1 MELRAAGLQEQPF
14 RSHGRPLVFVG
25 YAAQEE
31 AFEFLEQTYKNIH
44 GLGLFQGPTLSG
56 KTTIIRH
63 FAELQGTKSA
73 VAVVDGAGLN
83 TTALL
88 EAMLSQFGFE
98 HKFNSV
104 NELINMVKV
113 FILQQTASGKPPLC
127 IIENTH
133 AMNPSALHVLCELAK
148 IRVREKFAL
157 RLVLVSDRPI
167 QYITK
172 APAMEGIAKRLS
184 GDFHLAPLTV
194 DEVTD
199 YLFAKM
205 RSGGCFDPENVFPD
219 DVCDEL
225 HAASGGW
232 PGIVDRLALL
242 ALAKAEYCPVR
253 REHIE
258 RPAIPDSTLTADA
271 AIPEDAKTG
280 GKEGSRVPPPTIYL
294 THNGKTVKKLVLDG
308 PRLLVGRSKHN
319 DLSIDSS
326 FVSRHHAMF
335 VRNDKATLLMDLNSS
350 NGTFVNSRR
359 ISNQVLIDNDIITI
373 GNYGIKF
380 VDPAARDRVALE
392 GLGFSDTIV
401 MKSLEDMRRVLAK
414 ENTQLM
420 PIADDI
426 KEASGDGE

>member
-25 YAAQEE
+25 YAAQEA
-31 AFEFLEQTYKNIH
+31 AFDFLEQTYKSFH

-63 FAELQGTKSA
+63 FAEMQGTKSA
-73 VAVVDGAGLN
+73 MAVVDGAGLN

-88 EAMLSQFGFE
+88 EAMLGQFGFE

-113 FILQQTASGKPPLC
+113 FILQQTASGKPPMC

-133 AMNPSALHVLCELAK
+133 AMNPSALRVLCELAK

-157 RLVLVSDRPI
+157 RLVLASDRPV

-184 GDFHLAPLTV
+184 GDFHLEPLTM

-199 YLFAKM
+199 YLYAKM

-219 DVCDEL
+219 EVCDEL

-242 ALAKAEYCPVR
+242 ALAKAEYCPIR
-253 REHIE
+253 SEHIE
-258 RPAIPDSTLTADA
+258 RPAIPESTLVGDA
-271 AIPEDAKTG
+271 TIAKQAG
-280 GKEGSRVPPPTIYL
+280 DKDKSAPPPTIYL
-294 THNGKTVKKLVLDG
+294 THNGKTVKKQTIDG
-308 PRLLVGRSKHN
+308 PRLLIGRSDHN

-335 VRNDKATLLMDLNSS
+335 VRHGKATLLMDLNSS

-359 ISNQVLIDNDIITI
+359 ISNQVLINNDIITI
-373 GNYGIKF
+373 GNHGIKF
-380 VDPAARDRVALE
+380 VDPDAKDRLALE

-420 PIADDI
+420 PVADEV
-426 KEASGDGE
+426 KEASGDSD

>member
-25 YAAQEE
+25 YAAQEA
-31 AFEFLEQTYKNIH
+31 AFEFLEQTYKNFH

-73 VAVVDGAGLN
+73 MAVVDGAGLN

-88 EAMLSQFGFE
+88 EAMLSEFGFE

-104 NELINMVKV
+104 NELLNMVKV
-113 FILQQTASGKPPLC
+113 FILQQTASGKTPMC

-133 AMNPSALHVLCELAK
+133 EMNPSALRVLCELAK
-148 IRVREKFAL
+148 IRVREHFAL

-172 APAMEGIAKRLS
+172 ASAMEGIAKRVS
-184 GDFHLAPLTV
+184 GDFHLEPLTL

-205 RSGGCFDPENVFPD
+205 RSGGCFDPENVFPE

-253 REHIE
+253 PEHIE
-258 RPAIPDSTLTADA
+258 RPAIPESTLVRDPGDGAQVD
-271 AIPEDAKTG
+271 
-280 GKEGSRVPPPTIYL
+280 KESKESPTLYL
-294 THNGKTVKKLVLDG
+294 TRNGKTVKKLTIDG
-308 PRLLVGRSKHN
+308 PRLLVGRSDHN

-335 VRNDKATLLMDLNSS
+335 VRHGEATLLMDLNSS

-359 ISNQVLIDNDIITI
+359 ISNQVLINNDIISI

-380 VDPAARDRVALE
+380 VDPAARDRLALE

-420 PIADDI
+420 PIADDP
-426 KEASGDGE
+426 KEASSDSD

>member
-25 YAAQEE
+25 YAAQEA
-31 AFEFLEQTYKNIH
+31 AFDFLEQTYKSFH

-63 FAELQGTKSA
+63 FAEMQGTKSA
-73 VAVVDGAGLN
+73 MAVVDGAGLN

-88 EAMLSQFGFE
+88 EAMLGQFGFE

-113 FILQQTASGKPPLC
+113 FILQQTASGKPPMC

-133 AMNPSALHVLCELAK
+133 AMNPSALRVLCELAK

-157 RLVLVSDRPI
+157 RLVLASDRPV

-184 GDFHLAPLTV
+184 GDFHLEPLTM

-199 YLFAKM
+199 YLYAKM

-219 DVCDEL
+219 EVCDEL

-242 ALAKAEYCPVR
+242 ALAKAEYCPIR
-253 REHIE
+253 SEHIE
-258 RPAIPDSTLTADA
+258 RPAIPESTLVGDA
-271 AIPEDAKTG
+271 TIAKQAG
-280 GKEGSRVPPPTIYL
+280 DKDKSAPPPTIYL
-294 THNGKTVKKLVLDG
+294 THNGKTVKKQTIDG
-308 PRLLVGRSKHN
+308 PRLLIGRSDHN

-335 VRNDKATLLMDLNSS
+335 VRHGTATLLMDLNSS

-359 ISNQVLIDNDIITI
+359 ISNQVLINNDIITI
-373 GNYGIKF
+373 GNHGIKF
-380 VDPAARDRVALE
+380 VDPDAKDRLALE

-420 PIADDI
+420 PVADEV
-426 KEASGDGE
+426 KEASGDSD

>member
-1 MELRAAGLQEQPF
+1 
-14 RSHGRPLVFVG
+14 
-25 YAAQEE
+25 
-31 AFEFLEQTYKNIH
+31 
-44 GLGLFQGPTLSG
+44 
-56 KTTIIRH
+56 
-63 FAELQGTKSA
+63 
-73 VAVVDGAGLN
+73 
-83 TTALL
+83 
-88 EAMLSQFGFE
+88 
-98 HKFNSV
+98 
-104 NELINMVKV
+104 
-113 FILQQTASGKPPLC
+113 
-127 IIENTH
+127 
-133 AMNPSALHVLCELAK
+133 MNPSALRVLCELAK
-148 IRVREKFAL
+148 IRVREHFAL

-167 QYITK
+167 QYLTK
-172 APAMEGIAKRLS
+172 ASAMEGIAKRVS
-184 GDFHLAPLTV
+184 GDFHLEPLTL

-205 RSGGCFDPENVFPD
+205 RSGGCFDPENVFPE

-258 RPAIPDSTLTADA
+258 RPAIPESTLVRGPGAGAQVD
-271 AIPEDAKTG
+271 
-280 GKEGSRVPPPTIYL
+280 KESTDSPTLYL
-294 THNGKTVKKLVLDG
+294 TRNGKTVKKLTIDG
-308 PRLLVGRSKHN
+308 PRLLVGRSDHN

-335 VRNDKATLLMDLNSS
+335 VRHGEATLLMDLNSS

-359 ISNQVLIDNDIITI
+359 ISNQVLINNDIISI

-380 VDPAARDRVALE
+380 VDPAARDRLALE

-420 PIADDI
+420 PIADDP
-426 KEASGDGE
+426 KEASGDSD

>member
-25 YAAQEE
+25 YAAQEA
-31 AFEFLEQTYKNIH
+31 AFSFLEQTYKNFH

-63 FAELQGTKSA
+63 FAEMQGTKSA
-73 VAVVDGAGLN
+73 MAVVDGAGLN

-88 EAMLSQFGFE
+88 EAMLSQYGFE

-113 FILQQTASGKPPLC
+113 FILQQTASGKPPMC

-133 AMNPSALHVLCELAK
+133 AMNPSALRVLCELAK
-148 IRVREKFAL
+148 VRVREKFAL
-157 RLVLVSDRPI
+157 RLVLASDRPI
-167 QYITK
+167 QYITR
-172 APAMEGIAKRLS
+172 ATAMEGIAKRMS
-184 GDFHLAPLTV
+184 GDFHLEPLTM

-199 YLFAKM
+199 YLYAKM

-219 DVCDEL
+219 EVCDEL
-225 HAASGGW
+225 HVASGGW

-242 ALAKAEYCPVR
+242 ALAKAEYCPIR
-253 REHIE
+253 FEDIE
-258 RPAIPDSTLTADA
+258 RPAIPESTLTRDP
-271 AIPEDAKTG
+271 AIAKQAG
-280 GKEGSRVPPPTIYL
+280 DKNREKGPPPPTVYL
-294 THNGKTVKKLVLDG
+294 TYNGKTVKKQRIDG
-308 PRLLVGRSKHN
+308 PRLLIGRSDHN

-335 VRNDKATLLMDLNSS
+335 VRHGEATLLMDLNSS

-359 ISNQVLIDNDIITI
+359 ISNQVLINNDIITI
-373 GNYGIKF
+373 GNHGIKF
-380 VDPAARDRVALE
+380 VDPGAQDRLALE

-401 MKSLEDMRRVLAK
+401 MKSIEDMRRVLAK

-420 PIADDI
+420 PVADEVN
-426 KEASGDGE
+426 EASGDTD

>member
-25 YAAQEE
+25 YAAQEA
-31 AFEFLEQTYKNIH
+31 AFEFLEQTYKNFH

-73 VAVVDGAGLN
+73 MAVVDGAGLN

-88 EAMLSQFGFE
+88 EAMLSEFGFE

-104 NELINMVKV
+104 NELLNMVKV
-113 FILQQTASGKPPLC
+113 FILQQTASGKTPMC

-133 AMNPSALHVLCELAK
+133 EMNPSALRVLCELAK
-148 IRVREKFAL
+148 IRVREHFAL

-172 APAMEGIAKRLS
+172 ASAMEGIAKRVS
-184 GDFHLAPLTV
+184 GDFHLEPLTL

-205 RSGGCFDPENVFPD
+205 RSGGCFDPENVFPE

-258 RPAIPDSTLTADA
+258 RPAIPESTLVRDPGDGAQVD
-271 AIPEDAKTG
+271 
-280 GKEGSRVPPPTIYL
+280 KESKESPTLYL
-294 THNGKTVKKLVLDG
+294 TRNGKTVKKLTIDG
-308 PRLLVGRSKHN
+308 PRLLVGRSDHN

-335 VRNDKATLLMDLNSS
+335 VRHGEATLLMDLNSS

-359 ISNQVLIDNDIITI
+359 ISNQVLINNDIISI

-380 VDPAARDRVALE
+380 VDPAARDRLALE

-420 PIADDI
+420 PIADDP
-426 KEASGDGE
+426 KEASNDSD

>member
-25 YAAQEE
+25 YAAQEA
-31 AFEFLEQTYKNIH
+31 AFDFLEQTYKNFQ

-63 FAELQGTKSA
+63 FAEMQGTKSA
-73 VAVVDGAGLN
+73 MAVVDGTGLN
-83 TTALL
+83 TTAFL
-88 EAMLSQFGFE
+88 EAMLSQYGFE

-113 FILQQTASGKPPLC
+113 FILQQTASGKTPMC

-133 AMNPSALHVLCELAK
+133 AMNPSALRVLCELAK
-148 IRVREKFAL
+148 IRVREHFAL
-157 RLVLVSDRPI
+157 RLVLASDRPV
-167 QYITK
+167 QYITQ
-172 APAMEGIAKRLS
+172 ASAMEGIAKRLS
-184 GDFHLAPLTV
+184 GDFHLAPLTM

-199 YLFAKM
+199 YLYAKM

-242 ALAKAEYCPVR
+242 ALAKAEFCPVR
-253 REHIE
+253 SETIE
-258 RPAIPDSTLTADA
+258 RPAIPESTQIEDP
-271 AIPEDAKTG
+271 AIAKKDG
-280 GKEGSRVPPPTIYL
+280 EKGESARPPTIYL
-294 THNGKTVKKLVLDG
+294 TRNGKTVKKVTIDG
-308 PRLLVGRSKHN
+308 PRLLVGRSEHN

-335 VRNDKATLLMDLNSS
+335 VRHGQATLLMDLNSS

-373 GNYGIKF
+373 GNHGIKF

-420 PIADDI
+420 PVADDA
-426 KEASGDGE
+426 KEASGDSD

>member
-25 YAAQEE
+25 YAAQEA
-31 AFEFLEQTYKNIH
+31 AFNFLEQTYKNFH

-63 FAELQGTKSA
+63 FAEMQGTKSA
-73 VAVVDGAGLN
+73 MAVVDGAGLN

-88 EAMLSQFGFE
+88 EAMLSQYGFE

-113 FILQQTASGKPPLC
+113 FILQQTASGKPPMC

-133 AMNPSALHVLCELAK
+133 AMNPSALRVLCELAMV
-148 IRVREKFAL
+148 RVREKFAL
-157 RLVLVSDRPI
+157 RLVLASDRPI
-167 QYITK
+167 QYITR
-172 APAMEGIAKRLS
+172 ATAMEGIAKRMS
-184 GDFHLAPLTV
+184 GDFHLEPLTM

-199 YLFAKM
+199 YLYAKM

-219 DVCDEL
+219 EVCDEL

-242 ALAKAEYCPVR
+242 ALAKAEYCPIR
-253 REHIE
+253 SEYIE
-258 RPAIPDSTLTADA
+258 RPSIPESTLTRGP
-271 AIPEDAKTG
+271 AIAKQAG
-280 GKEGSRVPPPTIYL
+280 DKNIDKDPPPPTIYL
-294 THNGKTVKKLVLDG
+294 TYNGKTVKKQRIDG
-308 PRLLVGRSKHN
+308 PRLLIGRSDHN

-335 VRNDKATLLMDLNSS
+335 VRHGEATLLMDLNSS

-359 ISNQVLIDNDIITI
+359 ISNQVLINNDIITI
-373 GNYGIKF
+373 GNHGIKF
-380 VDPAARDRVALE
+380 VDPDAKDRLALE

-420 PIADDI
+420 PVADEV
-426 KEASGDGE
+426 KEASGDSD

>member
-25 YAAQEE
+25 YAAQEA
-31 AFEFLEQTYKNIH
+31 AFEFLEQTYKNFH

-73 VAVVDGAGLN
+73 MAVVDSAGLN

-88 EAMLSQFGFE
+88 EAMLSEFGFE

-104 NELINMVKV
+104 NELLNMVKV
-113 FILQQTASGKPPLC
+113 FILQQTASGKTPMC

-133 AMNPSALHVLCELAK
+133 EMNPSALRVLCELAK
-148 IRVREKFAL
+148 IRVREHFAL

-167 QYITK
+167 QYLTK
-172 APAMEGIAKRLS
+172 ASAMEGIAKRVS
-184 GDFHLAPLTV
+184 GDFHLEPLTL

-205 RSGGCFDPENVFPD
+205 RSGGCFDPENVFPE
-219 DVCDEL
+219 DVCDKL

-242 ALAKAEYCPVR
+242 ALAKADFCPVR

-258 RPAIPDSTLTADA
+258 RPAIPESTLARDPGDGAPAD
-271 AIPEDAKTG
+271 
-280 GKEGSRVPPPTIYL
+280 KESTDSPTLYL
-294 THNGKTVKKLVLDG
+294 TRNGKTVKKLYIDG
-308 PRLLVGRSKHN
+308 PRLLVGRSDHN

-335 VRNDKATLLMDLNSS
+335 VRHGEATLLMDLNSS

-359 ISNQVLIDNDIITI
+359 ISNQVLINNDIISI

-380 VDPAARDRVALE
+380 VDPAARDRLALE

-420 PIADDI
+420 PIADDP
-426 KEASGDGE
+426 KEASSDSD

>member
-25 YAAQEE
+25 YAAQEA
-31 AFEFLEQTYKNIH
+31 AFEFLEQTYKNFH

-73 VAVVDGAGLN
+73 MAVVDGAGLN

-88 EAMLSQFGFE
+88 EAMLSEFGFE

-104 NELINMVKV
+104 NELLNMVKV
-113 FILQQTASGKPPLC
+113 FILQQTASGKTPMC

-133 AMNPSALHVLCELAK
+133 EMNPSALRVLCELAK
-148 IRVREKFAL
+148 IRVREHFAL

-167 QYITK
+167 QYLTK
-172 APAMEGIAKRLS
+172 ASAMEGIAKRVS
-184 GDFHLAPLTV
+184 GDFHLEPLTL

-205 RSGGCFDPENVFPD
+205 RSGGCFDPENVFPE

-242 ALAKAEYCPVR
+242 ALAKADFCPVR

-258 RPAIPDSTLTADA
+258 RPAIPESTLARDPGDGAQAD
-271 AIPEDAKTG
+271 
-280 GKEGSRVPPPTIYL
+280 KESTDSPTLYL
-294 THNGKTVKKLVLDG
+294 TRNGKTVKKLYIDG
-308 PRLLVGRSKHN
+308 PRLLVGRSDHN

-335 VRNDKATLLMDLNSS
+335 VRHGEATLLMDLNSS

-359 ISNQVLIDNDIITI
+359 ISNQVLINNDIVSI

-380 VDPAARDRVALE
+380 VDPAARDRLALE

-420 PIADDI
+420 PVVDDP
-426 KEASGDGE
+426 KKASGDSD

>member
-25 YAAQEE
+25 YAAQEA
-31 AFEFLEQTYKNIH
+31 AFEFLEQTYKNFH

-73 VAVVDGAGLN
+73 MAVVDGAGLN

-88 EAMLSQFGFE
+88 EAMLGQFGFE

-113 FILQQTASGKPPLC
+113 FILQQTASGKTPMC

-133 AMNPSALHVLCELAK
+133 EMNPSALRVLCELAK
-148 IRVREKFAL
+148 IRVREHYAL
-157 RLVLVSDRPI
+157 RLVLVGDRPI
-167 QYITK
+167 QYLTK
-172 APAMEGIAKRLS
+172 ASAMEGIAKRVS
-184 GDFHLAPLTV
+184 GDFHLAPLTQ

-205 RSGGCFDPENVFPD
+205 RSGGCFDPENVFPE

-258 RPAIPDSTLTADA
+258 RPAIPESTLVEGPAITA
-271 AIPEDAKTG
+271 EAKKAG
-280 GKEGSRVPPPTIYL
+280 EKDNSAPSPIIYL
-294 THNGKTVKKLVLDG
+294 TQNGKTVKKLAIDG
-308 PRLLVGRSKHN
+308 PRLLIGRSEHN

-335 VRNDKATLLMDLNSS
+335 VRHGKATLLMDLNSS

-359 ISNQVLIDNDIITI
+359 ISNQVLINNDIITI
-373 GNYGIKF
+373 GNHGIKF
-380 VDPAARDRVALE
+380 VDPGATDRVALE

-420 PIADDI
+420 PVADEP
-426 KEASGDGE
+426 KEASGDSD